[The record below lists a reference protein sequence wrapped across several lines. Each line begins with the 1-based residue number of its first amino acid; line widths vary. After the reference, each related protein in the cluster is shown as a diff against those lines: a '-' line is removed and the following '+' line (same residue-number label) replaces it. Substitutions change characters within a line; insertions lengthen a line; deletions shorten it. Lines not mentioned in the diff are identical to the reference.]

1 MFILLRDRRSAVS
14 EFIIFK
20 KVVFVLSK
28 KKTFDAR
35 TLAVCGML
43 CAMAFALVALS
54 HFTMPAIIPAAPWLK
69 YDPKDIILA
78 IGGLLLGPV
87 PAFSMSL
94 IVSLLE
100 MISFSETGWIGF
112 VMNVVSSCAFI
123 LPGAIIYNRKRKL
136 SSAVTGLVF
145 GVVLVTVAMLLW
157 NYLLTPIYMGMP
169 REAVKDLL
177 LPAFLPFNLIKG
189 ALNASFTFLI
199 YKPLSKALKK
209 ARLLT
214 SEENSH
220 SSGKLYIPVVLLAIA
235 TIAACVVVLLIL
247 NGVI

>member
-1 MFILLRDRRSAVS
+1 
-14 EFIIFK
+14 
-20 KVVFVLSK
+20 
-28 KKTFDAR
+28 
-35 TLAVCGML
+35 ML

-87 PAFSMSL
+87 PAFAMSL
-94 IVSLLE
+94 VVSLLE

-123 LPGAIIYNRKRKL
+123 LPGAVIYNKKRNL
-136 SSAVTGLVF
+136 TSAVCGLVF
-145 GVVLVTVAMLLW
+145 GVIFVTAVMLLW

-169 REAVKDLL
+169 REAIKELL

-189 ALNASFTFLI
+189 ALNASFTFLV

-209 ARLLT
+209 ARMLP
-214 SEENSH
+214 SEESDH
-220 SSGKLYIPVVLLAIA
+220 SGGKVYAPVIIMALV
-235 TIAACVVVLLIL
+235 TIAACIVILLIL
-247 NGVI
+247 NGII